1 MKLIPVQEA
10 VGHVLC
16 HDLTRIV
23 RGEFKGPQFRK
34 GHVVTEEDIPMLLS
48 MGKEH
53 LYVWEMEPGM
63 LHENDGAEA
72 LCALC
77 FGENMARSEVKEG
90 KIELTAT
97 CDGLF
102 RVDTARLTAV
112 NMIEELM
119 IATRHSNTPV
129 KAGDKLCG
137 TRVIP
142 LVIREKKLQA
152 AREAAGDK
160 PLLEVLPYRRK
171 TVGVVTTGS
180 EVFHGRIQD
189 TFTPVIVDKL
199 RAYGME
205 MTVHELSDDGMDN
218 IVAAIEKVR
227 KAGVDLVLCT
237 GGMSV
242 DPDDNTP
249 GAIKTSGA
257 KIVTYGAPVLPGAMF
272 LLGYYDDGTPV
283 MGLPGCVMYA
293 GATIFDLILPRVA
306 ADVPV
311 TRAEIAAM
319 GNGGLCLG
327 CQECRY
333 PICPFGKGC

>member
-1 MKLIPVQEA
+1 MKLMRVQDA
-10 VGHVLC
+10 VGQVLC
-16 HDLTRIV
+16 HDITQIIPGVTKDAR
-23 RGEFKGPQFRK
+23 FRK
-34 GHVVTEEDIPMLLS
+34 GHIVAPEDIPVLLS

-53 LYVWEMEPGM
+53 LYVWEKMPGM
-63 LHENDGAEA
+63 LHEDEAAERLRA
-72 LCALC
+72 LCQN
-77 FGENMARSEVKEG
+77 GHMHPTPVKEG
-90 KIELTAT
+90 KIELIAD

-102 RVDTARLTAV
+102 RVDVERLNALNDV
-112 NMIEELM
+112 EELM
-119 IATRHSNTPV
+119 IATRHTNTAV
-129 KAGDKLCG
+129 RRGDKLAG
-137 TRVIP
+137 TRIIP
-142 LVIREKKLQA
+142 LVIQEEILRA
-152 AREAAGDK
+152 AEERAGK
-160 PLLEVLPYRRK
+160 EPLLSLTPWKLK
-171 TVGVVTTGS
+171 TCGLITTGS
-180 EVFHGRIQD
+180 EVAKGLIQD
-189 TFTPVIVDKL
+189 AFTPVIVDKL
-199 RAYGME
+199 AACGI
-205 MTVHELSDDGMDN
+205 TVTEHCLPGDDR
-218 IVAAIEKVR
+218 AAITAAALDFHAK
-227 KAGVDLVLCT
+227 GVDLVLCT

>member
-142 LVIREKKLQA
+142 LVIREEKLQA